1 MRESLDLEDYQFS
14 RLNKLDFI
22 PLSKQTN
29 LLKVDFDRINSNGD
43 AYHNGNATYVFH
55 SEDNDFKISGI
66 IVSDAKTTSK
76 WAEN

>member
-1 MRESLDLEDYQFS
+1 M
-14 RLNKLDFI
+14 
-22 PLSKQTN
+22 
-29 LLKVDFDRINSNGD
+29 VDFDRINSNGD

-66 IVSDAKTTSK
+66 IVSDAKTTSE